1 MKLNTNFDQK
11 LEPIIN
17 LYQPLDDWFERN
29 QEVMASLGLTHEG
42 YSNNFSAMTS
52 LDLQAL
58 AIMADIGLKWL
69 SIKKADIS
77 PEEKA
82 INAAVSIAS
91 VYNEEKE
98 WLSKTARTLYD
109 IDMKES
115 QKDDDQVKGIVH

>member
-17 LYQPLDDWFERN
+17 LYQPLADWFERN

-42 YSNNFSAMTS
+42 CSNNFSTITS
-52 LDLQAL
+52 LDFQAL
-58 AIMADIGLKWL
+58 AIMADVGLKWL

-98 WLSKTARTLYD
+98 WLSKTARTLYY

-115 QKDDDQVKGIVH
+115 QKDDDQVKGIIH